1 MYYDGIWS
9 IEIRGKARK
18 ALKRFP
24 EKEAGVILDVIESF
38 KTDPFGGD
46 IEKLG
51 GEANAWRRR
60 VGSYRIFYEIYPRT
74 HSVYVYWVERRGSHT
89 YSG

>member
-1 MYYDGIWS
+1 MYYDRIWS
-9 IEIRGKARK
+9 VEVRGKARK

-24 EKEAGVILDVIESF
+24 AKDAGVILDVIEIL

-60 VGSYRIFYEIYPRT
+60 VGSYRYLLNWHQLTRSDLVIFCRVYQ
-74 HSVYVYWVERRGSHT
+74 HSRMV
-89 YSG
+89 